1 MWQNKNY
8 VLIELSWKGMLDLT
22 ICNQFVIWFYV
33 LLKKRETMIQSID
46 WKKNTQNKTKN
57 KIPLSI
63 WIQHISWWLNIYN
76 STDDNNSIR
85 SSSSVI
91 RFCSF
96 FIISSIKVILFLLT
110 SFFFSTSVLWMRIYL
125 FIYIVGV
132 SLLMCADVFQWN
144 VIRAMLR

>member
-110 SFFFSTSVLWMRIYL
+110 SFFFQHECSLNENIPVHIYCRRL
-125 FIYIVGV
+125 TF
-132 SLLMCADVFQWN
+132 N
-144 VIRAMLR
+144 VCWCISMECYTRNA